1 MKYLFGIIKINHYYL
16 NSSYYFLSATCAK
29 YKLFILYFLFIQIS
43 QLPNEIG
50 IIISMLWN
58 EQNEA
63 QS

>member
-1 MKYLFGIIKINHYYL
+1 ML
-16 NSSYYFLSATCAK
+16 TCAK
-29 YKLFILYFLFIQIS
+29 YKLFILHFLFIHIL

-50 IIISMLWN
+50 IIIFMLWN